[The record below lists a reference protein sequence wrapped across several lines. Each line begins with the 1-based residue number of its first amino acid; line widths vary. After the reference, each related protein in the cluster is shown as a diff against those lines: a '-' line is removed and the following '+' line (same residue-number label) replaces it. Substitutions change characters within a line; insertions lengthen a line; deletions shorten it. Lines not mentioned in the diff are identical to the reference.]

1 MVGPA
6 SAQFSDFATTG
17 DGSTLYFSST
27 LVLKG
32 TGAPEQGRIFAV
44 DSSGL
49 RTAMEPTA
57 DYYDLSRPQVSRDGS
72 ILAVRGRRDCLNSGH
87 CYSEA
92 VYQTIITG
100 GPGGDRN
107 ITGASRMSGNGR
119 YLLIYDDG
127 ALLEIQLSVM
137 DLQTGASQTYP
148 VYEPERGNFF
158 SAGRV
163 VADDGTAV
171 VPDCLLRG
179 GEVTSLPFSF
189 EPSIDAAG
197 STVVYTGYG
206 PSLRS
211 AIRIYRIADGRD
223 VVLAAPTAASMSVA
237 APIISADG
245 ARVMFLL
252 SASGVKQIWTVNSDG
267 AALRQVTHDAS
278 GVQQATMSDDG
289 RVAWYLSGSGHV
301 LRINLDTGESEDRVG
316 RTMQFGFANP
326 PLVPGSAVTISGTG
340 FSDAFFSAGS
350 FPLPRSLGGV
360 SVTVGG
366 MDAPIISVAPT
377 AVTLQV
383 PWEVPVGGASSVA
396 LDLQTG
402 ATSSPF
408 AVGSTLSSSPTR
420 VAWGTFV
427 PNPAS
432 PSNYGGLDVRA
443 VHGDWSA
450 IVSPDYPARPGELI
464 HIYGTGFGRVDAPP
478 PTGMA
483 SPANPLARTVVPVTC
498 WTWGA
503 DNISQVDIPVL
514 YSGLAPGLAGYYQL
528 DIRLPG
534 GNLRTA
540 FQFYC
545 NGEQFRGP
553 MYSGDFY
560 GSFAVSN
567 IRPHRYRG
575 R

>member
-1 MVGPA
+1 M
-6 SAQFSDFATTG
+6 
-17 DGSTLYFSST
+17 
-27 LVLKG
+27 
-32 TGAPEQGRIFAV
+32 E
-44 DSSGL
+44 
-49 RTAMEPTA
+49 RTAVEPVQPPTPA
-57 DYYDLSRPQVSRDGS
+57 LSFSNYYDLSRPQVSRGGS
-72 ILAVRGRRDCLNSGH
+72 ILAVRGRRDCLYSGH
-87 CYSEA
+87 CYSETA
-92 VYQTIITG
+92 YQTTITG
-100 GPGGDRN
+100 WPGGDRN
-107 ITGASRMSGNGR
+107 ITGAGRLSGNGR

-179 GEVTSLPFSF
+179 GKVTSLPFSF

-211 AIRIYRIADGRD
+211 VIRIYRIADGRD
-223 VVLAAPTAASMSVA
+223 VVLAAATAASMSVA
-237 APIISADG
+237 APSISADG

-278 GVQQATMSDDG
+278 GVQQAAMSDDG

-316 RTMQFGFANP
+316 RTMQFGFALP

-377 AVTLQV
+377 AVTVQV
-383 PWEVPVGGASSVA
+383 PWEVSAGAASSVA
-396 LDLQTG
+396 LDVQTG
-402 ATSSPF
+402 VTSSPF
-408 AVGSTLSSSPTR
+408 AVDSTLPSGPTTL
-420 VAWGTFV
+420 AWGTFV

-432 PSNYGGLDVRA
+432 PSNYGGLDVLA

-534 GNLRTA
+534 SNLRTA

-545 NGEQFRGP
+545 NGEQPRGP
-553 MYSGDFY
+553 VYSGYFY

-567 IRPHRYRG
+567 IGPHSDRG